1 MRKCPSCDAWNNDD
15 EIQCRNC
22 HDWLE
27 IIPTRKKQET
37 DSKISFQK
45 ILKTY
50 GVVII
55 LTVIIIVA
63 FLFKVSQ
70 KEDTPKKSGQ
80 DAEITAPLVED
91 VSPGPGVNSTVK
103 VTPNP
108 ARELIAKAKTL
119 CSPDGECPQE
129 AIEYL
134 TEAIRLQPDN
144 RYAYLLRGGAYYKLK
159 RDELAV
165 EDFSEAIRLEP
176 DNAHTYTL
184 RGFAYAYLN
193 EYDLAIRDFDKAI
206 SLKPETASYYQGRG
220 HIYMLAKNMEEG
232 CLSFQQACEFGAC
245 EALRNQQQQG
255 HCPDE

>member
-45 ILKTY
+45 IWKTY

-55 LTVIIIVA
+55 LTGIVLVA

-70 KEDTPKKSGQ
+70 QEDTPKKSVQ
-80 DAEITAPLVED
+80 ETEVAVPAPVPE
-91 VSPGPGVNSTVK
+91 VQTPVK
-103 VTPNP
+103 PAPNP
-108 ARELIAKAKTL
+108 AQELITKAKAL

-176 DNAHTYTL
+176 DNAHAYTF
-184 RGFAYAYLN
+184 RGFAYAYLK

-206 SLKPETASYYQGRG
+206 TLKPETASYYQGRG
-220 HIYMLAKNMEEG
+220 HVYMLAKNMEEA
-232 CLSFQQACEFGAC
+232 CLSFKQACALGAC
-245 EALRNQQQQG
+245 EALRKQQQQG